1 MWQAS
6 RSYDESDSTNPEKE
20 SAFEERQRESLL
32 RPTPEMQRILARRA
46 AQEIRRQSLSWK
58 DQLAEYNQR
67 SVFFFINILNVMQR
81 CRSID
86 GGIIFLVQATPLRP
100 VALERGVILGAGD

>member
-1 MWQAS
+1 MVSQAS

-20 SAFEERQRESLL
+20 SAFEARQRESLV

-67 SVFFFINILNVMQR
+67 SVFLYTYSMSCNDAGRSTEVSFFW
-81 CRSID
+81 
-86 GGIIFLVQATPLRP
+86 FKLRP
-100 VALERGVILGAGD
+100 CGQWH

>member
-1 MWQAS
+1 MVSQAS

-20 SAFEERQRESLL
+20 SAFEARQRESLV

-67 SVFFFINILNVMQR
+67 SVFFFIPGMYVNGFQMVGSMIGL
-81 CRSID
+81 S
-86 GGIIFLVQATPLRP
+86 P
-100 VALERGVILGAGD
+100 VLWIRIQHFS

>member
-1 MWQAS
+1 VWQAS
-6 RSYDESDSTNPEKE
+6 RSYDESDSTTNPEKE

-67 SVFFFINILNVMQR
+67 SVFFLFYRWQYLADWFYDWVVVV
-81 CRSID
+81 S
-86 GGIIFLVQATPLRP
+86 FLLKTL
-100 VALERGVILGAGD
+100 DD

>member
-1 MWQAS
+1 VWQAS

-20 SAFEERQRESLL
+20 SAFEERQRESLV

-46 AQEIRRQSLSWK
+46 AQEARRQSLSWK

-67 SVFFFINILNVMQR
+67 SVFFFI
-81 CRSID
+81 
-86 GGIIFLVQATPLRP
+86 
-100 VALERGVILGAGD
+100 

>member
-1 MWQAS
+1 MVSQAS

-20 SAFEERQRESLL
+20 SVV

-67 SVFFFINILNVMQR
+67 SVFFFIPGMYVNGFQMVGSMIGL
-81 CRSID
+81 S
-86 GGIIFLVQATPLRP
+86 P
-100 VALERGVILGAGD
+100 VLWIRIQHFS